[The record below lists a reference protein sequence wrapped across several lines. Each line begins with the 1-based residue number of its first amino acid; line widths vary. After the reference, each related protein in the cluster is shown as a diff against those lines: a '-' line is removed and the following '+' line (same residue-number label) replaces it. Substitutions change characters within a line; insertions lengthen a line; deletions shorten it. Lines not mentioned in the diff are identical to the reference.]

1 MADDSPAVNEPVV
14 VEQPMETTTTM
25 PSDDDDNDDDN
36 DDDDDDDE
44 SAATVTQEPKEPGP
58 TKWNAQ
64 PKEGFWPIAPLSCIS
79 GALVSPAPGLG
90 FPRLGLGQS
99 DHLVLPKY
107 VPAVLTT
114 VHSKS
119 GCKATI
125 TNNASAHRTFQ

>member
-14 VEQPMETTTTM
+14 VEPPMETTTTM
-25 PSDDDDNDDDN
+25 PSDGDDNDDDN

-58 TKWNAQ
+58 TERNAR
-64 PKEGFWPIAPLSCIS
+64 PKEGFLPIAPLSCIS

-90 FPRLGLGQS
+90 FPRLGLSQS
-99 DHLVLPKY
+99 DHLVLPIY
-107 VPAVLTT
+107 VPS

-119 GCKATI
+119 ECKATI
-125 TNNASAHRTFQ
+125 TNNAWAQNTFQ

>member
-14 VEQPMETTTTM
+14 VEPPMETTTTM
-25 PSDDDDNDDDN
+25 PSDGDDNDDDN

-58 TKWNAQ
+58 TKCNAQ
-64 PKEGFWPIAPLSCIS
+64 HKEGFWPIAPLSCIS

-99 DHLVLPKY
+99 GHLVLPGY
-107 VPAVLTT
+107 VPSGFSTC
-114 VHSKS
+114 HSKS
-119 GCKATI
+119 ECKATI
-125 TNNASAHRTFQ
+125 ANNASAHRTFQ